1 MEKLCF
7 TVLPEINFS
16 RQSDR
21 KNIFLQEIDDSDVP
35 LPSWALNI
43 TYGLMFGGGASLVYT
58 PSLVILGHYFKKHMG
73 KVNGIV
79 AAGSSIF
86 TMVMP
91 HIMDGSLKSFGLRNT
106 FFFLSGLVA
115 ILILASLSFIS
126 LMPSK
131 LSDDKKGCC
140 GKLFNVDNWKNKK
153 YLIWSLAFSSGL
165 FGYFVPFVHIVST

>member
-1 MEKLCF
+1 
-7 TVLPEINFS
+7 
-16 RQSDR
+16 
-21 KNIFLQEIDDSDVP
+21 
-35 LPSWALNI
+35 
-43 TYGLMFGGGASLVYT
+43 MFGGGASLVYT

-79 AAGSSIF
+79 ASGSSIF

-91 HIMDGSLKSFGLRNT
+91 HILKGSLESFGLRNT

-115 ILILASLSFIS
+115 VLILASLSFIS
-126 LMPSK
+126 LRP
-131 LSDDKKGCC
+131 LNGP
-140 GKLFNVDNWKNKK
+140 LFNVDNWKNKK

>member
-1 MEKLCF
+1 
-7 TVLPEINFS
+7 
-16 RQSDR
+16 
-21 KNIFLQEIDDSDVP
+21 
-35 LPSWALNI
+35 
-43 TYGLMFGGGASLVYT
+43 MFGGGASLVYT

-79 AAGSSIF
+79 ASGSSIF

-91 HIMDGSLKSFGLRNT
+91 HILEGSLESFGLRNT

-126 LMPSK
+126 LMPSQ
-131 LSDDKKGCC
+131 LSSATNVNDDKKAGCC

>member
-1 MEKLCF
+1 
-7 TVLPEINFS
+7 
-16 RQSDR
+16 
-21 KNIFLQEIDDSDVP
+21 
-35 LPSWALNI
+35 
-43 TYGLMFGGGASLVYT
+43 MFGGGASLVYT

-79 AAGSSIF
+79 ASGSSIF

-91 HIMDGSLKSFGLRNT
+91 HILKGSLESFGLRNT

-131 LSDDKKGCC
+131 LSATTINDDKKGCC

-165 FGYFVPFVHIVST
+165 FGYFVPFVHIVSISIDI

>member
-1 MEKLCF
+1 M
-7 TVLPEINFS
+7 T
-16 RQSDR
+16 
-21 KNIFLQEIDDSDVP
+21 IFLQEIDDSAVYLP
-35 LPSWALNI
+35 LWVLNI

-79 AAGSSIF
+79 ASGSSIF

-91 HIMDGSLKSFGLRNT
+91 HLLNSSLESFGLRNT

-126 LMPSK
+126 LIPSK
-131 LSDDKKGCC
+131 ISATVDDDDKKAGCC

-153 YLIWSLAFSSGL
+153 YLIWSLALSSGL
-165 FGYFVPFVHIVST
+165 FGYFVPFVHIVSISNIDI